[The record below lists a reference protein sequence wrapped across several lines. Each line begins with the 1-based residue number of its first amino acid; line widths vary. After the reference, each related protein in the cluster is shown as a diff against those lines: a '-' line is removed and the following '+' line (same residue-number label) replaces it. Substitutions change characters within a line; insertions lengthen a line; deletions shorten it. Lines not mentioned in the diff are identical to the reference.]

1 MNRLEGPLP
10 TPSGDGI
17 PIEAHKRLIAYRIG
31 PQEID
36 LTFRNRVAH
45 ENGWDTG
52 MAERAIQEYK
62 RFAYLCV
69 HSPTPCTP
77 SMEVDQVWHMHMTY
91 THDYWGRFCP
101 DLLGYQLHH
110 GPTEGGD
117 DEEEKHVDQYENT
130 LVYYER
136 VFGRPPPSDLWPST
150 GERFSSFPHLQWVNL
165 SEYSITPKS
174 RIYLAIGVA
183 SVVSFILGALL
194 PI

>member
-1 MNRLEGPLP
+1 MEGPLP
-10 TPSGDGI
+10 APSGDGI
-17 PIEAHKRLIAYRIG
+17 TIEAHKRLIAYRIG

-62 RFAYLCV
+62 RFAYLCA

-117 DEEEKHVDQYENT
+117 DEEEKHVEQYENT

-165 SEYSITPKS
+165 SEHSITPKS
-174 RIYLAIGVA
+174 RIYLAIGLA
-183 SVVSFILGALL
+183 SVVSFILGSLL

>member
-62 RFAYLCV
+62 RFAYLCA

-117 DEEEKHVDQYENT
+117 DEEEKHVEQYENT

-136 VFGRPPPSDLWPST
+136 VFGRPPPGDLWPST

-165 SEYSITPKS
+165 SEHSITPKS
-174 RIYLAIGVA
+174 RIYLAIGLA
-183 SVVSFILGALL
+183 SVVSFILGSLL

>member
-1 MNRLEGPLP
+1 VNRLEGPLP
-10 TPSGDGI
+10 APSGDGI
-17 PIEAHKRLIAYRIG
+17 TIEAHKRLIAYRIG

-62 RFAYLCV
+62 RFAYLCA

-117 DEEEKHVDQYENT
+117 DEEEKHVEQYENT

-174 RIYLAIGVA
+174 RIYLAIGLA
-183 SVVSFILGALL
+183 SVVSFILGSLL

>member
-1 MNRLEGPLP
+1 MEGPLP

-45 ENGWDTG
+45 EHGWDTG
-52 MAERAIQEYK
+52 LAERAIQEYK
-62 RFAYLCV
+62 RFAYLCA

-110 GPTEGGD
+110 DPTEGGD
-117 DEEEKHVDQYENT
+117 DEEEKHVEQYENT

-183 SVVSFILGALL
+183 SVVSFILGSLL

>member
-10 TPSGDGI
+10 APSGDGI
-17 PIEAHKRLIAYRIG
+17 TIEAHKRLIAYRIG

-62 RFAYLCV
+62 RFAYLCA

-117 DEEEKHVDQYENT
+117 DEEEKHVEQYENT

-165 SEYSITPKS
+165 SEHSITPKS
-174 RIYLAIGVA
+174 RIYLAIGLA
-183 SVVSFILGALL
+183 SVVSFILGSLL

>member
-10 TPSGDGI
+10 APSGDGI
-17 PIEAHKRLIAYRIG
+17 TIEAHKRLIAYRIG

-62 RFAYLCV
+62 RFAYLCA

-117 DEEEKHVDQYENT
+117 DEEEKHVEQYENT

-136 VFGRPPPSDLWPST
+136 VFGRPPPGDLWPST

-165 SEYSITPKS
+165 SEHSITPKS
-174 RIYLAIGVA
+174 RIYLAIGLA
-183 SVVSFILGALL
+183 SVVSFILGSLL

>member
-1 MNRLEGPLP
+1 MEGPLP
-10 TPSGDGI
+10 APSGDGI
-17 PIEAHKRLIAYRIG
+17 TIEAHKRLIAYRIG

-62 RFAYLCV
+62 RFAYLCA

-117 DEEEKHVDQYENT
+117 DEEEKHVEQYENT

-174 RIYLAIGVA
+174 RIYLAIGLA
-183 SVVSFILGALL
+183 SVVSFILGSLL

>member
-1 MNRLEGPLP
+1 MEGPLP
-10 TPSGDGI
+10 APSGDGI

-36 LTFRNRVAH
+36 LPFRNRVAH

-62 RFAYLCV
+62 RFAYLCA

-117 DEEEKHVDQYENT
+117 DEEEKHVEQYENT

-174 RIYLAIGVA
+174 RIYLAIGLA
-183 SVVSFILGALL
+183 SVVSFILGSLL

>member
-10 TPSGDGI
+10 APSGDGI
-17 PIEAHKRLIAYRIG
+17 TIEAHKRLIAYRIG

-45 ENGWDTG
+45 ENGWDAG

-62 RFAYLCV
+62 RFAYLCA

-117 DEEEKHVDQYENT
+117 DEEEKHVEQYEYT

-136 VFGRPPPSDLWPST
+136 VFGRPPPGDLWPST

-165 SEYSITPKS
+165 SEHSITPKS
-174 RIYLAIGVA
+174 RIYLAIGLA
-183 SVVSFILGALL
+183 SVVSFILGSLL

>member
-1 MNRLEGPLP
+1 MEGPLP

-62 RFAYLCV
+62 RFAYLCA

-91 THDYWGRFCP
+91 THDYWGRFYP

-117 DEEEKHVDQYENT
+117 DEEEKHVEQYENT

-183 SVVSFILGALL
+183 SVVSFILGSLL